1 MSNQSTDQM
10 VLASSPVF
18 LARIAYLAAQ
28 QARVVLSE
36 AGIGGTHAKRAIY
49 AGLVIANITSFAAV
63 IAVTIVGGVNVIG
76 TLTGTGLTADS
87 SATDAALLS
96 QIATFWNAL
105 AGIDTGS

>member
-10 VLASSPVF
+10 VLASSPIF

-36 AGIGGTHAKRAIY
+36 AGIGSTHAKRAAY
-49 AGLVIANITSFAAV
+49 AALIMANTTSFAPV
-63 IAVTIVGGVNVIG
+63 IAITLVGGVNVIG
-76 TLTGTGLTADS
+76 TVTGSGLTADS